1 MSLVAVAVFVIVP
14 GNEVETVAK
23 TLTVT
28 GCAGRAAC
36 WLSGPRR
43 YRTSIAGV
51 ALMHAST

>member
-28 GCAGRAAC
+28 GCASRAPVSTC
-36 WLSGPRR
+36 FRR
-43 YRTSIAGV
+43 F
-51 ALMHAST
+51 